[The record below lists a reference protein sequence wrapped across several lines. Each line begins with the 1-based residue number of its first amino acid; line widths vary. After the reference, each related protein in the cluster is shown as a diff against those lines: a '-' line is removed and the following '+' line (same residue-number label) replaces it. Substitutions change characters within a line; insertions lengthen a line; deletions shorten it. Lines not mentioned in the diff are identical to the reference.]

1 MDGKPRSSKPRKQ
14 PPTSTVRQLELSLAR
29 LQTEIDQA
37 RIGQKVAEE
46 ELRETLAAMIQHQ
59 QVGKCGNFRYNT
71 VTGAIRGTEE
81 VFKMFHFPAGT
92 RGCTVDEWLAKLHA
106 DDKDRIERRF
116 FEIIRNGEDM
126 RLDYRIALENG
137 VMKHI
142 RCDGELDREYAG
154 ELTYFGVLTDIT
166 ERREAEEAQRA
177 MEAELASALRLASMG
192 ELAGAIIH
200 EVNQPLGAISA
211 SAEACRRWIKLESS
225 TTDRA
230 LTSLDRIVAE
240 GRRAAAIVDGLKSL
254 IQSDSVEPTPF
265 DFSSAIGEVCTLLTG
280 ELIREKVLLVT
291 DYASDLPSAIG
302 NRVQVQQI
310 LMNLARNSIEAMRS
324 TDSRR
329 VLSISTGMEDAML
342 SLRVGDTG
350 PGIDHSNIE
359 RLFSPLFTTKA
370 SGMGLGLSIS
380 RKIAIAHG
388 GMLTVEPT
396 NEDGAVF
403 RLLLPVEAPS

>member
-14 PPTSTVRQLELSLAR
+14 PQTSTVRQLQLSLAK
-29 LQTEIDQA
+29 LQAEIDLA

-106 DDKDRIERRF
+106 DDKDRVERRF
-116 FEIIRNGEDM
+116 FEIIRNCEDM
-126 RLDYRIALENG
+126 RFEYRIVLENG

-225 TTDRA
+225 PPDRA
-230 LTSLDRIVAE
+230 LASLDRIVDE
-240 GRRAAAIVDGLKSL
+240 GHRAAAIVNGLKSL

-265 DFSSAIGEVCTLLTG
+265 DFSSAIEEICTLLTG

-291 DYASDLPSAIG
+291 DYATDLPSVIG

-324 TDSRR
+324 TDGRR
-329 VLSISTGMEDAML
+329 VLAISTGREGAML
-342 SLRVGDTG
+342 SLRVADTG

-380 RKIAIAHG
+380 RKIATAHG
-388 GMLTVEPT
+388 GMLTAEPT

-403 RLLLPVEAPS
+403 RLLLPVEAPL